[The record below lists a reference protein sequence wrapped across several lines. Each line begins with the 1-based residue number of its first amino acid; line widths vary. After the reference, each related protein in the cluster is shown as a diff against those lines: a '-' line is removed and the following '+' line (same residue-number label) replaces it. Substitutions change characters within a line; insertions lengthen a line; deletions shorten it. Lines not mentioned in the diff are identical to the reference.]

1 MEEARLNR
9 KVRNNFR
16 KLEYKSYQK
25 KRKKDSIKALIS

>member
-16 KLEYKSYQK
+16 ELEYKSYQK
-25 KRKKDSIKALIS
+25 KKEKKILSKR